1 MKSTKWWFTYSCLWS
16 SFYLLQNIKFEG
28 WKSTEMFTSKFCA
41 MSVRSL
47 LKYCLSL
54 RSLPSQ
60 ELLQF
65 LAKKATNSKEAVE
78 MLELASD
85 YSVYQKWRADE
96 PGIVDVFIQFPSLLV
111 NSAEFIHTLPPLVPR
126 YNSAYIFQIC
136 NLKLSELG
144 LVFRYFYWL

>member
-1 MKSTKWWFTYSCLWS
+1 MKF
-16 SFYLLQNIKFEG
+16 QG
-28 WKSTEMFTSKFCA
+28 WKGTEMFTSKFFA

-60 ELLQF
+60 ELLHF

-96 PGIVDVFIQFPSLLV
+96 PGIVDIFIQFPSLLV
-111 NSAEFIHTLPPLVPR
+111 NSAEFIHRLPPLIPR
-126 YNSAYIFQIC
+126 YNSAYII
-136 NLKLSELG
+136 
-144 LVFRYFYWL
+144 